1 MVVYVDDKI
10 KLNKVILLI
19 IIKKTQNLILYS
31 DLAFKI
37 IQQLDK
43 ETTRCSE
50 LNN

>member
-1 MVVYVDDKI
+1 MVVYVDDKN
-10 KLNKVILLI
+10 KLNKVIML
-19 IIKKTQNLILYS
+19 IIKKNLFLYS